1 MALST
6 KHAKH
11 VFEQLRHGTVPDR
24 GLEAFAVGI
33 DTQRKELKRLLNNAA
48 AGEGLVKFLRGG
60 YGCGKTFMS
69 NLAVHDAKAAD
80 FVTAFVVVSDNDL
93 HFHKFEELYR
103 KVVGGLSTTA
113 CQQGALG
120 DILDR
125 WIGRIEEGLID
136 NGEDES
142 AADFDDKVRAKL
154 DEKLAAL
161 TGGRAP
167 ADMTRMIR
175 AVFDLK
181 QAGKVTDAAALLSW
195 LSGSTNVAQTYKKLA
210 GVRGDITSTDAMA
223 YLRGILEIIKSAGY
237 KGLLIV
243 IDEAETILR
252 MRGDVRQKSLNGIR
266 QICDDAKNYPG
277 LLWLFTGTPMFF
289 DSQKGV
295 KGLQPLNDRIQF
307 DPGGGFPSPR
317 QPQLELK
324 PFDRERLLQVAYK
337 LRALHPEADAE
348 HLEGR
353 VPNGVIEKLVDN
365 VTKGFNNDVGVV
377 PRHFL
382 RSLVNIFDQVV
393 VYGDAYNAAEHVG
406 FKAEDL
412 SPEEQR
418 ATGGESIEDE
428 PPDEEFAGATLEM

>member
-6 KHAKH
+6 RDAEH
-11 VFEQLRHGTVPDR
+11 VFQQLRDGTVPDR

-33 DTQRKELKRLLNNAA
+33 DTPRREIGRLLKSAA

-69 NLAVHDAKAAD
+69 NLAVHDARSAD
-80 FVTAFVVVSDNDL
+80 FVTSFVVVSDNDL

-103 KVVGGLSTTA
+103 KVVGGLSTSA
-113 CQQGALG
+113 CPQGALG

-136 NGEDES
+136 DGDDEN

-167 ADMTRMIR
+167 ADMTRVLR

-181 QAGKVTDAAALLSW
+181 QAGKVADAAALLSW
-195 LSGSTNVAQTYKKLA
+195 LSGSTNVAQNYKKLA
-210 GVRGDITSTDAMA
+210 GIRGDITSTDAMA
-223 YLRGILEIIKSAGY
+223 YLRGMLEIIKSAGY

-277 LLWLFTGTPMFF
+277 LLWLFTGTPTFF
-289 DSQKGV
+289 DSSKGV
-295 KGLQPLNDRIQF
+295 KGLEALNDRIQF
-307 DPGGGFPSPR
+307 DPGGGFPNPR
-317 QPQLELK
+317 QPQLALE
-324 PFDRERLLQVAYK
+324 PFKRDRLLQVAYK
-337 LRALHPEADAE
+337 LRALHPDADAE
-348 HLEGR
+348 FMEGR
-353 VPNGVIEKLVDN
+353 VPNSVIEKLVDN
-365 VTKGFNNDVGVV
+365 VTKGFNNEVGVV

-382 RSLVNIFDQVV
+382 RRLVNMLDQAVL
-393 VYGDAYNAAEHVG
+393 YDTYDAAEHVG
-406 FKAEDL
+406 FKPEGL
-412 SPEEQR
+412 SPEEER
-418 ATGGESIEDE
+418 ATEGKATEEEPNDESFDGSTIE
-428 PPDEEFAGATLEM
+428 M